1 MEERFNFRSTY
12 GGNFMSILDNLRQ
25 VKRELLDE
33 KHPLAGENIQFRKTY
48 AIGYAM
54 LVCVNGYPSEMA
66 KDVLKKQIALLDLP
80 TEFKKLAISV
90 ALEAEPQSIHK
101 LLQVLQD
108 EKHKYIFML
117 DLYDYAQKDRKITE
131 KEQELL
137 VLFEELLQLN
147 YEEVQFI
154 RGFRLAMLKKDTEV
168 ATKVVQAA
176 FEQHVNIPLNELVF
190 FLPSFEYQER
200 LLPMTLLAGQKKKLN
215 YATYLNGEV
224 IVSKGAE
231 LDLNGMKVTF
241 GNNAT
246 IIVDGGTIKA
256 DGAQFIASLDANKT
270 MLSLRDMGLTKIQ
283 DAHFF
288 GANNVRAIEM
298 NNAKV
303 ELDTCSFEKC
313 FDEERGGA
321 IYFTN
326 SDHFVLRNCV
336 FEHNATLGKGG
347 SMYIAGT
354 EARHMRKLDFFSR
367 ITGKIQ
373 KVKLVMEG
381 CQFKE
386 SRAEMSGTLHM
397 YDADITIHQ
406 TTFDRCSSRVGGAA
420 IDTLNCTISA
430 NDNSFIKC
438 KSGHSDAIVMLG
450 NTKGTTESTI
460 GKFEHC
466 EPKNFVMD

>member
-1 MEERFNFRSTY
+1 
-12 GGNFMSILDNLRQ
+12 MSILDNLRQ

-33 KHPLAGENIQFRKTY
+33 KHPLANETIQFRKTY

-66 KDVLKKQIALLDLP
+66 KDALKKQIALLDLP
-80 TEFKKLAISV
+80 VEFKKLAIAA
-90 ALEAEPQSIHK
+90 ALEADPQVVHN
-101 LLQVLQD
+101 LLQSLTESRHQ
-108 EKHKYIFML
+108 YIFML
-117 DLYDYAQKDRKITE
+117 DLYQYAQQDRKITE

-137 VLFEELLQLN
+137 VLFEELLQLS

-176 FEQHVNIPLNELVF
+176 FEQDVAIPLTELPY
-190 FLPSFEYQER
+190 FLPGFEYQER
-200 LLPMTLLAGQKKKLN
+200 LMQMTLLTGQKKKLG

-241 GNNAT
+241 GNEAT
-246 IIVDGGTIKA
+246 IIVDGGVLKA
-256 DGAQFIASLDANKT
+256 DGAQFIASMDANKT
-270 MLSLRDMGLTKIQ
+270 MLSLRNVGLTKLQ
-283 DAHFF
+283 DVHFS

-336 FEHNATLGKGG
+336 FEHNSTLGKGG

-354 EARHMRKLDFFSR
+354 EASHMKKRDFFSR
-367 ITGKIQ
+367 ITGKVQ
-373 KVKLVMEG
+373 KVKLVMSG

-386 SRAEMSGTLHM
+386 SRAEMSGAIHT
-397 YDADITIHQ
+397 YDAEISIYNS
-406 TTFDRCSSRVGGAA
+406 TFDSCSSRAGGAA
-420 IDTLNCTISA
+420 IDTLNCTMDA
-430 NDNSFIKC
+430 GGNAFTKC
-438 KSGHSDAIVMLG
+438 KAAMNSAVVVLG
-450 NTKGTTESTI
+450 STKGAIESTI
-460 GKFEHC
+460 GKFEQC
-466 EPKNFVMD
+466 EPKNFMTK

>member
-1 MEERFNFRSTY
+1 
-12 GGNFMSILDNLRQ
+12 MSILDNLRQ

-33 KHPLAGENIQFRKTY
+33 KHPLESENIQFRKIY

-66 KDVLKKQIALLDLP
+66 KDVLKKQISLLDLP
-80 TEFKKLAISV
+80 AEFRKLAISA
-90 ALEAEPQSIHK
+90 ALEADSQTIQT
-101 LLQVLQD
+101 LLQTLQN

-137 VLFEELLQLN
+137 ILFEELLQFS
-147 YEEVQFI
+147 YEEVHFI

-168 ATKVVQAA
+168 ATKVVQQA
-176 FEQHVNIPLNELVF
+176 FEQHVSIPLKELVY
-190 FLPSFEYQER
+190 FLAGFEYQER
-200 LLPMTLLAGQKKKLN
+200 LMQMTLLAGQKKKLG

-224 IVSKGAE
+224 VVGKGAE

-241 GNNAT
+241 GNNAA
-246 IIVDGGTIKA
+246 IIVEGGTLLA

-270 MLSLRDMGLTKIQ
+270 MLSLRDIGLTKIR
-283 DAHFF
+283 DTHFF

-298 NNAKV
+298 VNAKV

-336 FEHNATLGKGG
+336 FEHNSTLGKGG

-354 EARHMRKLDFFSR
+354 EARHMKKLDFFSR

-381 CQFKE
+381 CHFKE
-386 SRAEMSGTLHM
+386 SRAEMSGALHT
-397 YDADITIHQ
+397 YDADMIIHN
-406 TTFDRCSSRVGGAA
+406 TTFDHCTSRAGGAA
-420 IDTLNCTISA
+420 IDTLNCSISA
-430 NDNSFIKC
+430 GGNSFIKC
-438 KSGHSDAIVMLG
+438 KAGLSEAVVILG
-450 NTKGTTESTI
+450 NTKGASESAI

-466 EPKNFVMD
+466 EPKNFIMH

>member
-1 MEERFNFRSTY
+1 
-12 GGNFMSILDNLRQ
+12 MSILDNLRQ
-25 VKRELLDE
+25 VKRELLAE
-33 KHPLAGENIQFRKTY
+33 KHPLANENIQFRKTY

-66 KDVLKKQIALLDLP
+66 KDVLKKQVALLDLP
-80 TEFKKLAISV
+80 AEFKKLAISV
-90 ALEAEPQSIHK
+90 ALEADPQSVHK
-101 LLQVLQD
+101 VLQTLKE

-154 RGFRLAMLKKDTEV
+154 RGYRLAMLKKDTEV

-176 FEQHVNIPLNELVF
+176 FEQSLALPLQDLAF
-190 FLPSFEYQER
+190 FLPGFEYQER
-200 LLPMTLLAGQKKKLN
+200 LMQMTLLAGHKKKLSH
-215 YATYLNGEV
+215 ATYLNGEI

-241 GNNAT
+241 GNEAT
-246 IIVDGGTIKA
+246 IIVDGGVLKA

-270 MLSLRDMGLTKIQ
+270 MLSLRNVNLTKIQ

-288 GANNVRAIEM
+288 GASNVRAIEM

-313 FDEERGGA
+313 YDEERGGA
-321 IYFTN
+321 VYFTN

-336 FEHNATLGKGG
+336 FEHNSTLGKGG

-354 EARHMRKLDFFSR
+354 EARHMKKMDFFSR
-367 ITGKIQ
+367 ITGKVQ
-373 KVKLVMEG
+373 KVKLVLEG
-381 CQFKE
+381 CHFKG
-386 SRAEMSGTLHM
+386 SRADMSGALHI
-397 YDADITIHQ
+397 YDADITINNAV
-406 TTFDRCSSRVGGAA
+406 FDSCSSRAGGAA

-430 NDNSFIKC
+430 SGNTFTKC
-438 KSGHSDAIVMLG
+438 IAAMNEAIVVVG
-450 NTKGTTESTI
+450 STKGTTESMI
-460 GKFEHC
+460 GKFELC
-466 EPKNFVMD
+466 EPKNLITK

>member
-1 MEERFNFRSTY
+1 
-12 GGNFMSILDNLRQ
+12 MSILDNLRQ

-33 KHPLAGENIQFRKTY
+33 KHPLANETIQFRKTY

-66 KDVLKKQIALLDLP
+66 KDVLKKQIAALDLP
-80 TEFKKLAISV
+80 VEFKKLAISV
-90 ALEAEPQSIHK
+90 ALEGNTDAIHK
-101 LLQVLQD
+101 VLHNLK
-108 EKHKYIFML
+108 EAKHKYLFML

-137 VLFEELLQLN
+137 VLFEELLQLS

-176 FEQHVNIPLNELVF
+176 FEQNVAIPLKELSY
-190 FLPSFEYQER
+190 FLEGFEYQER
-200 LLPMTLLAGQKKKLN
+200 LMPMTLLAGQKKKLG

-224 IVSKGAE
+224 IVGKGAE

-241 GNNAT
+241 GNEAT
-246 IIVDGGTIKA
+246 IIVDGGVLKA
-256 DGAQFIASLDANKT
+256 DGAQFIASMDANKT
-270 MLSLRDMGLTKIQ
+270 MLSLRNIALTRLQDM
-283 DAHFF
+283 HFF

-321 IYFTN
+321 VYFTN
-326 SDHFVLRNCV
+326 SEHFVLRNCV
-336 FEHNATLGKGG
+336 FEHNSTLGKGG

-354 EARHMRKLDFFSR
+354 EARHMKKMDFFSR
-367 ITGKIQ
+367 IIGKVQ

-386 SRAEMSGTLHM
+386 SRAEMTGALHM
-397 YDADITIHQ
+397 YDADITINN
-406 TTFDRCSSRVGGAA
+406 TVFDSCSSRAGGAA
-420 IDTLNCTISA
+420 IDTLNCTIAASS
-430 NDNSFIKC
+430 NTFVKC
-438 KSGHSDAIVMLG
+438 KAAMNEAVVVLG
-450 NTKGTTESTI
+450 STKGAAEGTI
-460 GKFEHC
+460 GQFEQC
-466 EPKNFVMD
+466 EPKNMIVK

>member
-1 MEERFNFRSTY
+1 
-12 GGNFMSILDNLRQ
+12 MSILDNLRQ

-33 KHPLAGENIQFRKTY
+33 KHPLANEAIQFRKTY

-66 KDVLKKQIALLDLP
+66 KDVLKKQIAALDLP
-80 TEFKKLAISV
+80 AEFKKLSISV
-90 ALEAEPQSIHK
+90 AMEAETDAIHK
-101 LLQVLQD
+101 VLQNLN
-108 EKHKYIFML
+108 EAKHKYLFML

-137 VLFEELLQLN
+137 VLFEELLQLS

-154 RGFRLAMLKKDTEV
+154 RGFRLAMLKKDVEV

-176 FEQHVNIPLNELVF
+176 FEQNVVIPLKELPYF
-190 FLPSFEYQER
+190 IPGFEYQER
-200 LLPMTLLAGQKKKLN
+200 LMQMTLLSGQKKKLG

-224 IVSKGAE
+224 IVGKGAE

-241 GNNAT
+241 GNEAT
-246 IIVDGGTIKA
+246 IIVDGGVLKA
-256 DGAQFIASLDANKT
+256 DGAQFIASMDANKT
-270 MLSLRDMGLTKIQ
+270 MLSLRNVGLTILQ
-283 DAHFF
+283 DVHFF

-336 FEHNATLGKGG
+336 FEHNSTLGKGG

-354 EARHMRKLDFFSR
+354 EASHMRKRDFFSR

-373 KVKLVMEG
+373 KVKLVMNS
-381 CQFKE
+381 CHFKE
-386 SRAEMSGTLHM
+386 SRAEMSGALHT
-397 YDADITIHQ
+397 YDAEISIHNS
-406 TTFDRCSSRVGGAA
+406 TFDSCSSRAGGAA
-420 IDTLNCTISA
+420 IDTLNCTIEA
-430 NDNSFIKC
+430 NGNTFTKC
-438 KSGHSDAIVMLG
+438 KAGMTQAVVILG
-450 NTKGTTESTI
+450 STKGTTESAI
-460 GKFEHC
+460 GQFEQC
-466 EPKNFVMD
+466 EPKNLMMK